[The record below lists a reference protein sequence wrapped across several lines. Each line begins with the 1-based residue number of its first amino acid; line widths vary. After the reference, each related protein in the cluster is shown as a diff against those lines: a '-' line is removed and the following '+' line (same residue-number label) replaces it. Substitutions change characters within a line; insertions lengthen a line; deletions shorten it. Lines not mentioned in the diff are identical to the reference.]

1 MTSIHT
7 QVHYEILNG
16 VALCHLNNPPVNALG
31 QPTRA
36 ALNWTL
42 RKLQDDPEVLA
53 VVIIGSGKMFCA
65 GADISELDGKEFDE
79 PDPSSIYG
87 LIESMA
93 KPVVAAIHGSA
104 LGAGLE
110 LALSCHFRIATDDTK
125 LGLPEIRLGI
135 LPGGGGTQ
143 RLPRLIGAKKSIEMM
158 LSGGPISA
166 EESLALGL
174 IDKIVNENLARE
186 AIYFAQGVIACPLA
200 EKSVSRLSVDTSD
213 TTPSYF
219 DEQRMKVSNL
229 AKPALAPIAII
240 DCVEFAAHHTFE
252 AGLEF
257 ERTKFL
263 QCIKTPE
270 SKALQHAF
278 FCERAATKLPE
289 TSEVLKPQA
298 ILEVGIIGA
307 GTMGAGIAMCFAN
320 AGIKTTLVDIS
331 RESLDRGL
339 AKIASEYTASFKKG
353 KIDARTRAARIGLI
367 TGATTIHAIAHCDLV
382 IEAVFEDLQLKT
394 SVCQEMGA
402 VCQTG
407 AILASNTSTLNLDTL
422 AQASGRPES
431 VVGLHFFSPAN
442 VMRLLEVVRGSATTP
457 AVLSTVMN
465 LARQIGKVPV
475 VSGVCYGFIG
485 NRMLEGYLRETEALL
500 MEGAAPAQIDNAIQA
515 LGFAMG
521 PCRMLDMAGID
532 VGAKVVVEGMK
543 SGALPSDP
551 AYRLV
556 VRRLFSLGRIGQK
569 SSAGYYRYDGRTPIA
584 DPAVRD
590 ICARLAEEQQIPQR
604 DEISDAEIVERCLYP
619 LFNEA
624 ASILEEGIAQRPC
637 DIDTVWIQGYGFPR
651 HRGGPVYMAD
661 AIGLN
666 NIVSRMDHYA
676 QKRGNAYGYWT
687 VSKLLRTV
695 AEGGTRLSDWIR

>member
-1 MTSIHT
+1 MTSEHSH
-7 QVHYEILNG
+7 VRYEIING
-16 VALCHLNNPPVNALG
+16 VALCQLDNPPVNALG

-36 ALNWTL
+36 ALNRTL
-42 RKLQDDPEVLA
+42 LKLQDDPDVLA
-53 VVIIGSGKMFCA
+53 VVIMGSGKSFCA
-65 GADISELDGKEFDE
+65 GADISELGGKEFAE
-79 PDPSSIYG
+79 PDPSNIYG
-87 LIESMA
+87 LIEDMA
-93 KPVVAAIHGSA
+93 KPVVAAIHGAA

-110 LALSCHFRIATDDTK
+110 LAMSCHFRIATIDTK
-125 LGLPEIRLGI
+125 LGLPEVRLGI

-143 RLPRLIGAKKSIEMM
+143 RLPRLIGPKKSLEMM
-158 LSGGPISA
+158 LSGSPIGA
-166 EESLALGL
+166 QESLALGL
-174 IDKIVNENLARE
+174 IDKIVDDNLVQE
-186 AIYFAQGVIACPLA
+186 AIRFAQGAITCPLA
-200 EKSVSRLSVDTSD
+200 EKIVSRHPVDTSD
-213 TTPSYF
+213 TSSSFF
-219 DEQRMKVSNL
+219 DEQRIKYRSLSSPNL
-229 AKPALAPIAII
+229 ATIAII
-240 DCVEFAAHHTFE
+240 DCVESAAQHTFE

-270 SKALQHAF
+270 SKALLHTF
-278 FCERAATKLPE
+278 FCERAATKLPV
-289 TSEVLKPQA
+289 TNEVLAPQS
-298 ILEVGIIGA
+298 IFEIGIIGA

-320 AGIKTTLVDIS
+320 AGIHTTLVDIN

-339 AKIASEYTASFKKG
+339 AKIASEYTASYKKG
-353 KIDARTRAARIGLI
+353 KIDARTRSARMDLI
-367 TGATTIHAIAHCDLV
+367 SGATTIRAIAHCDLV

-394 SVCQEMGA
+394 SICQEMGR
-402 VCQTG
+402 VCRTG
-407 AILASNTSTLNLDTL
+407 SILASNTSTLNLDTL
-422 AQASGRPES
+422 AQATGRPDS
-431 VVGLHFFSPAN
+431 FVGLHFFSPAN

-500 MEGAAPAQIDNAIQA
+500 MEGATPSQIDNAIQA

-532 VGAKVVVEGMK
+532 VGAKVVIEGMK

-556 VRRLFSLGRIGQK
+556 VRKMFSMRRMGQK
-569 SSAGYYRYDGRTPIA
+569 SGAGYYRYDGRTSIV
-584 DPAVRD
+584 DTAVHD
-590 ICARLAEEQQIPQR
+590 ICTKLAEEQQITQR
-604 DEISDAEIVERCLYP
+604 DDISDAEIVERCLYP

-624 ASILEEGIAQRPC
+624 AKILEEGIAQRPG

-661 AIGLN
+661 EVGLKD
-666 NIVSRMDHYA
+666 IVSRMDHYA

-687 VSKLLRTV
+687 VSELLRTV
-695 AEGGTRLSDWIR
+695 AENGTRLSDWVR